1 MKTLTVNLSLGGFS
15 QIEQLILSRGETATY
30 YLTQAVEYAINPQ
43 NSIRWDGISRY
54 VDDSTKPERSISA
67 TVKEEHYLFLL
78 ELCAEQGFRLN
89 EVLRYVLGDFI
100 KSKYPT
106 FEIKVGEEVI
116 RGEIPLRTDSEYN
129 ELRIQIRDE
138 GMNGLNFALYS
149 PLYRH
154 VFWLLTDDP
163 RFGDPED
170 KLDYFLT
177 LLEEFVMRCAERYD
191 YFRSFEPDDVVE
203 SFKVW
208 CTADQII
215 EHYDWRSSNT
225 GIE

>member
-15 QIEQLILSRGETATY
+15 QIEQLILGRGETATY

-89 EVLRYVLGDFI
+89 DVLRYVLGDFI

-154 VFWLLTDDP
+154 VFGLLTDDP
-163 RFGDPED
+163 RFGNPED
-170 KLDYFLT
+170 KRDYFLI

-191 YFRSFEPDDVVE
+191 YFQSFEPDDVVE

-215 EHYDWRSSNT
+215 EHFDWRSSNT